1 MHRSTEVNISTFEE
15 ALDPAKKSRAVF
27 RRVQKYWKKYSPLQ
41 EQYKSFRQSDVA
53 FVLIIFFT
61 C

>member
-15 ALDPAKKSRAVF
+15 ALDPEKNLAVF